1 MEMEMG
7 KGDRKWMESDG
18 VVDRWMRKRRGAEE
32 DARGDGSSIGVM
44 ELGPE
49 FLGREEL
56 GLSGL
61 CTSLIRGYA

>member
-1 MEMEMG
+1 MDA
-7 KGDRKWMESDG
+7 KK
-18 VVDRWMRKRRGAEE
+18 KGAEE

>member
-1 MEMEMG
+1 L
-7 KGDRKWMESDG
+7 WTDG
-18 VVDRWMRKRRGAEE
+18 CEKEGELKRRRG
-32 DARGDGSSIGVM
+32 GDGSSIGVM

>member
-1 MEMEMG
+1 V
-7 KGDRKWMESDG
+7 WTDG
-18 VVDRWMRKRRGAEE
+18 CEKEGELRAEE
-32 DARGDGSSIGVM
+32 DARRGGDGSSIGVM

-61 CTSLIRGYA
+61 CTSLLGAMPKRGWSLVWGS